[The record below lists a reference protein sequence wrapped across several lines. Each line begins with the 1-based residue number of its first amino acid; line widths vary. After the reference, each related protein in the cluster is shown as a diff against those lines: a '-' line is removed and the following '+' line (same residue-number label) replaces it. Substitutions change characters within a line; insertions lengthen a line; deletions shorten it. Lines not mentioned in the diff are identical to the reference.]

1 MNILDGTAEFMRLSG
16 QNTDGGEY
24 GWQAVR
30 ELRYRLL
37 NEEYNEYVR
46 AEQADDLV
54 ETVDG
59 LLDLIV
65 IAWGSLLSYV
75 GEEKAKAAAYE
86 VVRSNLDKVRD
97 GVKRRADGKILKPEG
112 WVAPDIAGVLA

>member
-1 MNILDGTAEFMRLSG
+1 MNILDGTTEFMRLSG
-16 QNTDGGEY
+16 QNTEGGEY
-24 GWQAVR
+24 GWQSVR
-30 ELRYRLL
+30 ELRWRLM

-59 LLDLIV
+59 LLDIIV

-86 VVRSNLDKVRD
+86 VVRSNLDKVRG

-112 WVAPDIAGVLA
+112 WVGPDITGVLA